1 MTDLEKF
8 EKAKPLIDEALTLLS
23 VAQIRFYIGELEHAQ
38 GKAAHE
44 AIVAQ
49 MEAAKKAAAGQ

>member
-1 MTDLEKF
+1 MNDLEKF
-8 EKAKPLIDEALTLLS
+8 EKAKPLIDEALTLIS

-44 AIVAQ
+44 AIMAQ
-49 MEAAKKAAAGQ
+49 VAAKEGGK

>member
-1 MTDLEKF
+1 MNDLEKF

-38 GKAAHE
+38 GKAEYEKVQAQIE
-44 AIVAQ
+44 AI
-49 MEAAKKAAAGQ
+49 KAGK

>member
-8 EKAKPLIDEALTLLS
+8 EKAKPLIDEVLTLLS
-23 VAQIRFYIGELEHAQ
+23 VAQVRFYLGELEHAQ

-44 AIVAQ
+44 AIQAQ
-49 MEAAKKAAAGQ
+49 LAAKAAK